1 MYDAALLFAKA
12 LNELDRSQVKIRR
25 KKFKRV
31 LNSILFLELR
41 LYRIG
46 FKTLNS
52 YEKHDVLLFN
62 VNKNWITR

>member
-12 LNELDRSQVKIRR
+12 LNELDRSQVKIS
-25 KKFKRV
+25 KKNKRV

-62 VNKNWITR
+62 VNKNWIPR

>member
-12 LNELDRSQVKIRR
+12 LNELDRSQVKIS
-25 KKFKRV
+25 KKNKRV